1 MKKECVSRSFKLK
14 QNTGS
19 LSRAVSW
26 INFSSLSR
34 QTKRLFRSDGELSS
48 MCVQQVDEDDE
59 NWTYRSQHRKGDSLF
74 LIPPVGTAACQLVP
88 GQCPCPGPAGS
99 PELLAREL
107 QGGGRRRMRRAARNR
122 DIALPCQVFLGL
134 KLWKLMVISWKN
146 L

>member
-1 MKKECVSRSFKLK
+1 MKKECVSRPFKLK
-14 QNTGS
+14 QNPGS

-59 NWTYRSQHRKGDSLF
+59 NWIYRSQQRKGDSFAFSLT
-74 LIPPVGTAACQLVP
+74 LAIAAAMSA
-88 GQCPCPGPAGS
+88 PGPCCCPAAQVPLRAGS
-99 PELLAREL
+99 CRW
-107 QGGGRRRMRRAARNR
+107 GRRRRSAQKPRSST
-122 DIALPCQVFLGL
+122 ALPSFSGVKIVKAYSNQ
-134 KLWKLMVISWKN
+134 WEN

>member
-48 MCVQQVDEDDE
+48 MCVQHVDEDDE

-74 LIPPVGTAACQLVP
+74 LSPPWALLPACRCRVSARVQVP
-88 GQCPCPGPAGS
+88 PGAWSCSLGS
-99 PELLAREL
+99 CRR
-107 QGGGRRRMRRAARNR
+107 GGRRRMRRAARNQ